1 MPALR
6 FQECDGAIEPGNSVL
21 KRSSPRLAFFASMF
35 VRGAWLLAG
44 VALVL
49 AAILMLAFFRLF
61 YDTRFYRYRL
71 FRTRADPKTTEDE
84 EARSSGTRRG
94 ETETDRR
101 IGFPAGTPAVF
112 FHGEPNPLIVGPLSS
127 SDKRI
132 VTLTWNVT
140 APMVEIL
147 ADSSAGGKL
156 CTGGSSGVWRTDP
169 LERSTIFYLQDASR
183 GDARAPGQT
192 LARLEVG
199 VTAPPPATF
208 TAVPNPAHVSDGT
221 GKAVVTLH
229 WAAPGATLV
238 EVRVNSHDG
247 PLLTVGGECETLV
260 TGQWVTDGM
269 VFFLQD
275 VSRGDAPARWNT
287 IGQLAVT
294 VVDPVYAEL
303 LRCEAAESNDDVPDD
318 SGLDGL
324 TRVAVTFSPQVIRV
338 GEPYRVCIP
347 DFAGQLIDVGYEL
360 AAEQDPAPVIGVV
373 KRWCEL
379 DPQGEATMLVP
390 VDQPAG
396 IVRITKVRSQTNN
409 SRWHRAEGEIQ
420 VAGTNKQGVDA

>member
-1 MPALR
+1 MPGLR
-6 FQECDGAIEPGNSVL
+6 LQECDGAIEPGNSVL
-21 KRSSPRLAFFASMF
+21 KRSSPRFAFFASMF
-35 VRGAWLLAG
+35 VRGAWLFAG
-44 VALVL
+44 AALVV

-61 YDTRFYRYRL
+61 YDKRCNRYRL
-71 FRTRADPKTTEDE
+71 FRTRADPRTSENG
-84 EARSSGTRRG
+84 EAHSPGTRRG
-94 ETETDRR
+94 ETGTDSR
-101 IGFPAGTPAVF
+101 IGFPPGTPAVF
-112 FHGEPNPLIVGPLSS
+112 FRSEPNPLLVGPLSS
-127 SDKRI
+127 SSKRI
-132 VTLTWNVT
+132 VTLAWNVT
-140 APMVEIL
+140 TPMVEIL
-147 ADSSAGGKL
+147 ADSPAGRKL
-156 CTGGSSGVWRTDP
+156 CAGGSSGVWQTDP
-169 LERSTIFYLQDASR
+169 LVRSTIFYLQDASR
-183 GDARAPGQT
+183 GDARAPGKT

-199 VTAPPPATF
+199 VIAPPPPTF
-208 TAVPNPAHVSDGT
+208 TAVPNPAHVSDGS

-229 WAAPGATLV
+229 WTAPGATLV
-238 EVRVNSHDG
+238 EVRVNSYDG

-275 VSRGDAPARWNT
+275 VSRGDAPARRNT
-287 IGQLAVT
+287 IGRLAVT
-294 VVDPVYAEL
+294 VVDPVHAEL
-303 LRCEAAESNDDVPDD
+303 LRCDASVPDD
-318 SGLDGL
+318 SGHDGL
-324 TRVAVTFSPQVIRV
+324 TRVAVTFSPQVIRS